1 MSSIYRLCWRYF
13 GKTFEGTLYLSKEKT
28 LTLTSQVITEQIAV
42 MAATTHQYVAVVL
55 AIQDM
60 FSSIGGAVGQ
70 TVSTAVWTGTFRNN
84 LLRFLPPSEIANVD
98 LIYQDIDQQL
108 LHPVGSPER
117 LGVQRAYGESQKWQ
131 LTATVGILSLMIPC
145 VLAWRN
151 YQLREH
157 KQVKGTVVCRGES
170 IFSFVSPE

>member
-1 MSSIYRLCWRYF
+1 
-13 GKTFEGTLYLSKEKT
+13 
-28 LTLTSQVITEQIAV
+28 

>member
-1 MSSIYRLCWRYF
+1 
-13 GKTFEGTLYLSKEKT
+13 
-28 LTLTSQVITEQIAV
+28 

-70 TVSTAVWTGTFRNN
+70 TVATAIWTATFRNN

-98 LIYQDIDQQL
+98 PIYQKLENQL
-108 LHPVGSPER
+108 SYPVGSPGR
-117 LGVQRAYGESQKWQ
+117 LAIQKAYGESQKWQ
-131 LTATVGILSLMIPC
+131 FTSAVAVLSLMIPC

-151 YQLREH
+151 YQLRDH
-157 KQVKGTVVCRGES
+157 RQVKGTVV
-170 IFSFVSPE
+170 